1 MSDSLV
7 VPVGLALAL
16 GLLIGLQREWV
27 VDRVAGIRTFPLITV
42 LGVITAEVAPTFGPA
57 AGLFALG
64 LLMSAANL
72 ARARTPREASEN
84 SDFGVT
90 TEVAALVMFGV
101 GVMLFRE
108 RLVPAL
114 VVTGV
119 VAVLLQWKA
128 SLHAFTRRLH
138 QGDLEAVTRL
148 VLLALV
154 VLPVLPNRSYDPW
167 QVVNPFEIWLM
178 VVLIVAISLAGYVA
192 FRFLGP
198 RRGVLVSGLLGGLIS
213 STATTLSSA
222 RRSRDEP
229 RLAEA
234 GAVVTVLASA
244 FVFVRVLVEVALIAP
259 GDFARIAPPLT
270 IVLSVMALSGWVL
283 MRRYRPAGDVEPLA
297 IEAPSDVGAALM
309 FGLLYAAVLLGVAI
323 ARQHWGDAGLFL
335 VAALSGLTDVDA
347 ITLSSSRLLARDAI
361 DAHLAWRLI
370 LTGAL
375 ANIALKGVAVL
386 LLADRKM
393 MRGAV
398 SAFVVALG
406 TGLAVLALWPL

>member
-7 VPVGLALAL
+7 VPIGLALAL

-64 LLMSAANL
+64 FLMSAANL
-72 ARARTPREASEN
+72 ARARTPRDASES

-148 VLLALV
+148 VLIALV

-198 RRGVLVSGLLGGLIS
+198 RRGVFVSGLLGGLIS
-213 STATTLSSA
+213 STATTLSYA

-229 RLAEA
+229 RLAQA

-244 FVFVRVLVEVALIAP
+244 FVFVRVLVEVALVAP

-270 IVLSVMALSGWVL
+270 IVLGVMALSGWVL

-361 DAHLAWRLI
+361 DVALAWRLI
-370 LTGAL
+370 LIGAL
-375 ANIALKGVAVL
+375 ANIALKGVVVL

-393 MRGAV
+393 TAGAV
-398 SAFVVALG
+398 SSFGVALA
-406 TGLAVLALWPL
+406 TGLALLALWPL

>member
-7 VPVGLALAL
+7 VPIGLALAL

-64 LLMSAANL
+64 FLMSAANL
-72 ARARTPREASEN
+72 ARARTPRETSET

-148 VLLALV
+148 VLIALV

-213 STATTLSSA
+213 STATTLSYA

-229 RLAEA
+229 RLAQA

-244 FVFVRVLVEVALIAP
+244 FVFARVLVEVALVAP
-259 GDFARIAPPLT
+259 GDFARIAPPLA
-270 IVLSVMALSGWVL
+270 IVLGVMALSGWVL

-361 DAHLAWRLI
+361 DVGLAWRLI
-370 LTGAL
+370 LIGAL
-375 ANIALKGVAVL
+375 ANIALKGVVVL

-393 MRGAV
+393 TAGAV
-398 SAFVVALG
+398 SSFGVALA
-406 TGLAVLALWPL
+406 TGLALLALWPL

>member
-1 MSDSLV
+1 MSGSLV
-7 VPVGLALAL
+7 VPIGLALAL

-64 LLMSAANL
+64 FLMSAANL
-72 ARARTPREASEN
+72 ARARTPRETSET

-148 VLLALV
+148 VLIALV

-213 STATTLSSA
+213 STATTLSYA

-229 RLAEA
+229 RLAQA

-244 FVFVRVLVEVALIAP
+244 FVFARVLVEVALVAP
-259 GDFARIAPPLT
+259 GDFARIAPPLA
-270 IVLSVMALSGWVL
+270 IVLGVMALSGWVL

-361 DAHLAWRLI
+361 DVGLAWRLI
-370 LTGAL
+370 LIGAL
-375 ANIALKGVAVL
+375 ANIALKGVVVL

-393 MRGAV
+393 TAGAV
-398 SAFVVALG
+398 SSFGVALA
-406 TGLAVLALWPL
+406 TGLALLALWPL

>member
-1 MSDSLV
+1 MSGSLV
-7 VPVGLALAL
+7 VPIGLALAL

-64 LLMSAANL
+64 FLMSAANL
-72 ARARTPREASEN
+72 ARARTPRETSET

-148 VLLALV
+148 VLIALV

-213 STATTLSSA
+213 STATTLSYA

-229 RLAEA
+229 RLAQA

-244 FVFVRVLVEVALIAP
+244 FVFVRVLVEVALVAP
-259 GDFARIAPPLT
+259 GDFARIAPPLA
-270 IVLSVMALSGWVL
+270 IVLGVMALSGWVL

-361 DAHLAWRLI
+361 DVGLAWRLI
-370 LTGAL
+370 LIGAL
-375 ANIALKGVAVL
+375 ANIALKGVVVL

-393 MRGAV
+393 TAGAV
-398 SAFVVALG
+398 SSFGVALA
-406 TGLAVLALWPL
+406 TGLALLALWPL